1 VTYEKEKSWLLGLRY
16 RVSGGNYP
24 VWLPSLTMR
33 YVKQISA
40 LPNSRLRVDFT
51 S

>member
-1 VTYEKEKSWLLGLRY
+1 MTYEKEKSWLLGLRY
-16 RVSGGNYP
+16 RVSGGNCP

-40 LPNSRLRVDFT
+40 LPNLQPR
-51 S
+51 